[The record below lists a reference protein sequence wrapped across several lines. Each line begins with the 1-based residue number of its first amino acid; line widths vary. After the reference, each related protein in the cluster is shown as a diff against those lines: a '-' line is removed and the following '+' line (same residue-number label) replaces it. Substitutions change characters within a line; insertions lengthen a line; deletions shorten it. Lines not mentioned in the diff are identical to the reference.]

1 MCDEWM
7 RALMVLASEKDILAT
22 INTDD
27 IIDSFASLNGRL
39 KQQLLYV

>member
-7 RALMVLASEKDILAT
+7 RALMVLVSEKDIMAT

-27 IIDSFASLNGRL
+27 IIDAFALLNGRL
-39 KQQLLYV
+39 KPQLLYV

>member
-1 MCDEWM
+1 M

-27 IIDSFASLNGRL
+27 IIDALLNGRL

>member
-7 RALMVLASEKDILAT
+7 RALMVLASEKDIMAT

-27 IIDSFASLNGRL
+27 IIDAFTLLNGRL
-39 KQQLLYV
+39 NPQLLYV

>member
-1 MCDEWM
+1 MCDEWV

-27 IIDSFASLNGRL
+27 IIDSFASLNSKL